1 MTAWCENAT
10 TGVLR
15 RTGGVQV
22 WPEDGAG
29 RQGTLQEDGHSCV
42 TTGVLRRTARVQ
54 SWPEDRAGSMGTL
67 QDDGHRCVTTGL
79 LRRTG
84 GVRGWLSR
92 GQRDRER
99 SRRMVSGISLCGSM
113 CHCDRALA
121 RLERTGRERAVSL
134 KS

>member
-15 RTGGVQV
+15 RTGGVQG

-29 RQGTLQEDGHSCV
+29 GQGTLQEDGHSCV
-42 TTGVLRRTARVQ
+42 TTG
-54 SWPEDRAGSMGTL
+54 
-67 QDDGHRCVTTGL
+67 L

-84 GVRGWLSR
+84 GVRGRLSR

-99 SRRMVSGISLCGSM
+99 YRRMVSVISLCGSM

-121 RLERTGRERAVSL
+121 RLERTRRERAVSL

>member
-1 MTAWCENAT
+1 MLKDDEC
-10 TGVLR
+10 
-15 RTGGVQV
+15 
-22 WPEDGAG
+22 
-29 RQGTLQEDGHSCV
+29 SCV

-54 SWPEDRAGSMGTL
+54 GWPEDGAGGQGML
-67 QDDGHRCVTTGL
+67 QDDGQSCVTTGV
-79 LRRTG
+79 LRRSG
-84 GVRGWLSR
+84 GVQGRPSR

-99 SRRMVSGISLCGSM
+99 SRRMVSSISLCGSM